1 VYPGEAPLV
10 VWLGIPGI
18 AAALVALFVWANRR
32 AAARL
37 GLDPRRRTLAAA
49 ALAGGWCALQAAL
62 AGSGLLARFDAR
74 PPPLAL
80 FLVAVFA
87 GALALGASRF
97 AAPLVQAFGPGQVNA
112 WVAHLPFVFLPLEW
126 VMHEAA
132 RAGVMPSLLS
142 FSGWNFDVV
151 TGTLALP
158 VAALVAIGRA
168 PRWLVPA
175 WNAFGLAALAMIAAI
190 AVGTAPFV
198 QAFGPGQVNAWVAHL
213 PFVFLPGVMVV
224 AALFGHVLVIRQL
237 RPFAPSVGR
246 NRPPGSARPGDP
258 LS

>member
-1 VYPGEAPLV
+1 MYPGEAPLV

-18 AAALVALFVWANRR
+18 AAALVVLFVWSSHRAAQRAGLDARRR
-32 AAARL
+32 A
-37 GLDPRRRTLAAA
+37 LAAA
-49 ALAGGWCALQAAL
+49 ALAGVWCSLQAAL

-80 FLVAVFA
+80 FIAVVFA
-87 GALALGASRF
+87 VGITLGASRF
-97 AAPLVQAFGPGQVNA
+97 AAPLARLPLAGLVGFQAFR
-112 WVAHLPFVFLPLEW
+112 LPLEL

-158 VAALVAIGRA
+158 VAALVAAGRA

-175 WNAFGLAALAMIAAI
+175 WNALGLAALTMIAVI
-190 AVGTAPFV
+190 AAVTAPFV
-198 QAFGPGQVNAWVAHL
+198 QVFGPAQSNDWVAYL

-224 AALFGHVLVIRQL
+224 AALAGHVLVIRGL
-237 RPFAPSVGR
+237 RQTAPSTSR
-246 NRPPGSARPGDP
+246 
-258 LS
+258 

>member
-1 VYPGEAPLV
+1 VYPGDAPLV

-18 AAALVALFVWANRR
+18 AAALVVLFVEASRR
-32 AAARL
+32 AARRL
-37 GLDPRRRTLAAA
+37 GLDARRRTLAAA
-49 ALAGGWCALQAAL
+49 ALALGWCALQAAL
-62 AGSGLLARFDAR
+62 AGGGVLARFDAR

-87 GALALGASRF
+87 GGIALGASRF
-97 AAPLVQAFGPGQVNA
+97 AAPLAHALPLAGLVGFQAFR
-112 WVAHLPFVFLPLEW
+112 LPLEL

-158 VAALVAIGRA
+158 VAALVAAGRA
-168 PRWLVPA
+168 PRWLVLA
-175 WNAFGLAALAMIAAI
+175 WNALGLAALAMIAVI
-190 AVGTAPFV
+190 AVVTSPSV
-198 QAFGPGQVNAWVAHL
+198 RAFGPEQVNTWVAYL

-224 AALFGHVLVIRQL
+224 AALAGHVLVL
-237 RPFAPSVGR
+237 RRLRLAPRSV
-246 NRPPGSARPGDP
+246 PT
-258 LS
+258 